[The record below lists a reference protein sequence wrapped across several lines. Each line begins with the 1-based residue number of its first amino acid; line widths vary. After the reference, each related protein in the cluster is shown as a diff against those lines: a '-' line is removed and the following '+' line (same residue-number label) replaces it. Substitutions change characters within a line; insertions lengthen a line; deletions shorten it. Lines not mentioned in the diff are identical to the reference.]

1 MKYTNLKLVLIL
13 LLIFLATLFLIQNT
27 QVVKINILLWSYSMS
42 VSIIIV
48 SMLLFG
54 VLIGWFLK
62 SYTAYRNKKS
72 AEVVENI
79 EESEN

>member
-1 MKYTNLKLVLIL
+1 
-13 LLIFLATLFLIQNT
+13 
-27 QVVKINILLWSYSMS
+27 
-42 VSIIIV
+42 
-48 SMLLFG
+48 MLLFG